1 MTAKQHIMIKG
12 VKDGL
17 LFLLDDQ
24 CDFEV
29 ILSELKHK
37 LEKTHQQLLSGPLI
51 HITVKLG
58 QRAITEEQSKQ
69 LSDILR
75 AQGNLMVQAI
85 ESDVPPARKLRAH
98 AQLKV
103 ATTIVRSGQEIDYD
117 GDLLL
122 LGDVHPGGVVR
133 CTGDIYVM
141 GALNGIAYAGI
152 NGRKEA
158 IIAASVLKPTQM
170 KIADIMSD
178 PSDDVEPGDGLMEYA
193 YIENEQ
199 LCVQKLTLLHR
210 ENRVPII
217 MRGV

>member
-1 MTAKQHIMIKG
+1 MTVKQHIIIKG

-17 LFLLDDQ
+17 IFLLDDQ
-24 CDFEV
+24 CDFEN

-58 QRAITEEQSKQ
+58 QRAISEEQSKQ
-69 LSDILR
+69 LYDIVR
-75 AQGNLMVQAI
+75 AQGNLMIQSI
-85 ESDVPPARKLRAH
+85 ESDTPSEHKLRAH

-103 ATTIVRSGQEIDYD
+103 MSGIIRSGQEIDYD
-117 GDLLL
+117 GDLLF
-122 LGDVHPGGVVR
+122 LGDVHPGGTIR

-141 GALNGIAYAGI
+141 GALKGIAYAGI
-152 NGRKEA
+152 NGRQEA
-158 IIAASVLKPTQM
+158 IIAASLLKPTQM
-170 KIADIMSD
+170 KIADIMGD
-178 PSDDVEPGDGLMEYA
+178 IGDEIQLGDGLMEYG
-193 YIENEQ
+193 YIENGQ

-210 ENRVPII
+210 ENRVPVI